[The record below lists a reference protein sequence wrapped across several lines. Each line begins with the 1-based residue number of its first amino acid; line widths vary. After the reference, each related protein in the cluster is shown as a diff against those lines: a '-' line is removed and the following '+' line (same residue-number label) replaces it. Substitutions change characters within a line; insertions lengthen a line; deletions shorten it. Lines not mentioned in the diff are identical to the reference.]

1 MALTATKSTPPPNVA
16 KAFAACPP
24 SAARTLAQ
32 LRALIFDTAAARP
45 EIGPL
50 TETLKWDQPAYLSDK
65 TKSGTTI
72 RLGWDDA
79 GTRVSLFVHCQTT
92 LVSEWR
98 HLYEDELVFVGN
110 REVQIPIHQAFPRT
124 AIQHC
129 IAMALTY
136 HSRKTKL

>member
-1 MALTATKSTPPPNVA
+1 MALTASKSELPSTVA
-16 KAFAACPP
+16 KALSACPP
-24 SAARTLAQ
+24 NAAHTLAQ

-50 TETLKWDQPAYLSDK
+50 TETLKWGEPAYLTDK

-79 GTRVSLFVHCQTT
+79 GTCVSLFVHCQTT

-98 HLYEDELVFVGN
+98 HLYEGELIFVGN
-110 REVQIPIHQAFPRT
+110 REVQIQTGNPFPH
-124 AIQHC
+124 APLQHC

-136 HSRKTKL
+136 HSRKQT

>member
-1 MALTATKSTPPPNVA
+1 MALTATKSAPPREVA
-16 KAFAACPP
+16 KAFAMCPP
-24 SAARTLAQ
+24 SAAQTLVDI
-32 LRALIFDTAAARP
+32 RALIFETAAARP

-50 TETLKWDQPAYLSDK
+50 TETLKWGEPAYLTDK

-110 REVQIPIHQAFPRT
+110 REVQIHTRKPFPH
-124 AIQHC
+124 APLQHC

-136 HSRKTKL
+136 HSRKQT